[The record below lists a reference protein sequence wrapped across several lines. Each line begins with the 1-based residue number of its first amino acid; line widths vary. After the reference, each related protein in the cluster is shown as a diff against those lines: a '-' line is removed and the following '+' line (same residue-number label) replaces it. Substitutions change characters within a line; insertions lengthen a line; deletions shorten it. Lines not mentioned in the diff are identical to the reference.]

1 MLVRV
6 TWINGSE
13 TDLDIETLRDLD
25 RFVGDHTSGE
35 ITADL
40 KPLPDADGL
49 RLVFAEA
56 SARAA

>member
-25 RFVGDHTSGE
+25 RFVGDHTCEE

-40 KPLPDADGL
+40 KPLDDGL
-49 RLVFAEA
+49 RLVFSET
-56 SARAA
+56 RAAAA